1 MRVAFQGELGAYSD
15 LAACRFWEGAAP
27 ERIPTAT
34 FAAVF
39 AQVIAGEA
47 DYGIVPLENSLT
59 GSYHIHF
66 DLLLASDLSVVGE
79 IVLRIV
85 HHLLALPGT
94 DLASVREVWSHPQ
107 ALEQCSTFLDAHP
120 RLRRIATSDS
130 GAAARQLRDEGRRE
144 AAVIASSLA
153 GELYGLPPLAS
164 EIEDNSENYTRYW
177 LVGRPQ
183 APANGHGAKTSVVF
197 GIKDAPGTLF
207 KCLSVF
213 ALRNIDLLKLES
225 RPIQGKP
232 WQYLFYMDVDGSL
245 ADEGVAHACATL
257 QEVTTYFRVLGSYPR
272 GRVVE

>member
-1 MRVAFQGELGAYSD
+1 MRVAFQGEPGAYSD
-15 LAACRFWEGAAP
+15 LAVCRFWEGAAP
-27 ERIPTAT
+27 ERVPAPT
-34 FAAVF
+34 FSAVF

-47 DYGIVPLENSLT
+47 DHGIVPLENSLT

-94 DLASVREVWSHPQ
+94 ELAELREVWSHPQ

-120 RLRRIATSDS
+120 HLRRIAMSDS
-130 GAAARQLRDEGRRE
+130 GAAARQLRDEGRRD

-153 GELYGLPPLAS
+153 GELYGLAPLAS
-164 EIEDNSENYTRYW
+164 EIEDNRENYTRYW
-177 LVGRPQ
+177 LIGRPQ
-183 APANGHGAKTSVVF
+183 PAPAGGPAKTSVVF

-257 QEVTTYFRVLGSYPR
+257 QEVTTYFRVLGSYRR